1 MSQWTDSRL
10 PNNGPIDGQT
20 ANTFKLRP
28 GSLATLKQMPSHRF
42 DNNNKPGKP
51 GRRLP
56 MQQSP
61 LSTAIRASILLS
73 AALGLSACI
82 GGDSSNDTPP
92 AVTQGC
98 GGSDNAVTVNEMCVE
113 RFVLPSEAKAANTPG
128 TAGVAVSDPKLL
140 THLGADADLNKALY
154 VRYALAGQMDRQPD
168 AILVVVPGTLGGSH
182 NYLRLAENLM
192 ARAAEQ
198 DLVVEIW
205 GFERRSTLLEDTD
218 GLDIAEREGSPELAV
233 NFLYG
238 DELGLE
244 LPPELDRRAV
254 FYDQADAPFMASWS
268 PQVHSFDIDAV
279 VERARETARNGNVFL
294 GGHSAGAG
302 FVTRYAATDFNL
314 SYEGAEEPGYA
325 KLRGM
330 ILFEGTG
337 SSVASTPPDEADLD
351 AVIAAADGGL
361 YAASVAGAP
370 AYINAPGLG
379 PRQVASTEVSG
390 LQMAVEET
398 INGSQSL
405 LQRAFGADLN
415 GRTNNVY
422 QQVANFSDRPVPV
435 TAGSSVG
442 TFQDDDNS
450 DSPVFYAISIGAP
463 GSLNAEGLLEW
474 LDNDQPLPPAA
485 LNDNGPALTS
495 MLTTPRFW
503 GQEVEP
509 TNLGRLTPAF
519 YAGQSNFSD
528 WYYPSTGLLLGN
540 SDNGGANLGLDTSA
554 LSLPVEL
561 GGRGRADIVNQTQAR
576 SIDVPVIAFGGSNG
590 LAPLPGSWRGI
601 ANSIAPCA
609 AQSCRVGTPR
619 MLSGATDFSAFPQFG
634 GVEGGFE
641 VYISEGYSHNDV
653 LTADDDAT
661 NNVIGPLLSFIERN
675 AE

>member
-1 MSQWTDSRL
+1 MQPTQL
-10 PNNGPIDGQT
+10 
-20 ANTFKLRP
+20 
-28 GSLATLKQMPSHRF
+28 SLAVRGSIIF
-42 DNNNKPGKP
+42 
-51 GRRLP
+51 
-56 MQQSP
+56 
-61 LSTAIRASILLS
+61 AASL
-73 AALGLSACI
+73 ALAACI
-82 GGDSSNDTPP
+82 GGDSSNDPP
-92 AVTQGC
+92 PPVTQGC
-98 GGSDNAVTVNEMCVE
+98 GDSDSAVRVNAMCVE
-113 RFVLPSEAKAANTPG
+113 RFELPSEATPANTPG
-128 TAGVAVSDPKLL
+128 TPGVSVSNPRLV

-154 VRYALAGQMDRQPD
+154 VRYALADQSDRQPD
-168 AILVVVPGTLGGSH
+168 AILVAVPGTLGGSH

-192 ARAAEQ
+192 ERAAAQ
-198 DLVVEIW
+198 DMVVEVW

-218 GLDIAEREGSPELAV
+218 GLDVAEREGDPEIAV
-233 NFLYG
+233 DFLYG

-244 LPPELDRRAV
+244 LSPELDRRAV
-254 FYDQADAPFMASWS
+254 FYDQADVPFMANWS

-314 SYEGAEEPGYA
+314 SYEGAQEPGFA

-330 ILFEGTG
+330 VLFEGTG
-337 SSVASTPPDEADLD
+337 SSVSTAAPSDADLD
-351 AVIAAADGGL
+351 AVIAAADGGM
-361 YAASVAGAP
+361 YAAATAGGP
-370 AYINAPGLG
+370 AYIVAPGLG

-398 INGSQSL
+398 INGSQAL
-405 LQRAFGADLN
+405 LQRAFGEDRN
-415 GRTNNVY
+415 GRTNSVY
-422 QQVANFSDRPVPV
+422 QQVANFNDRPVPV

-463 GSLNAEGLLEW
+463 GTLNAEGLLEW
-474 LDNDQPLPPAA
+474 LDNDQPLPASV
-485 LNDNGPALTS
+485 LNDNGPAPSS
-495 MLTTPRFW
+495 MLTTPRYW

-519 YAGQSNFSD
+519 YADPSNFSD
-528 WYYPSTGLLLGN
+528 WYYPSTGLTLGN
-540 SDNGGANLGLDTSA
+540 GSTGGANLGLDTSA

-561 GGRGRADIVNQTQAR
+561 GGRGRSDIVNQTQAR
-576 SIDVPVIAFGGSNG
+576 SIDIPVIAFGGSNG

-609 AQSCRVGTPR
+609 AQSCEVGTPR
-619 MLSGATDFSAFPQFG
+619 MLSGAADLSAFPQFG
-634 GVEGGFE
+634 GAEGGFE

-653 LTADDDAT
+653 LTADNDET

-675 AE
+675 AQ